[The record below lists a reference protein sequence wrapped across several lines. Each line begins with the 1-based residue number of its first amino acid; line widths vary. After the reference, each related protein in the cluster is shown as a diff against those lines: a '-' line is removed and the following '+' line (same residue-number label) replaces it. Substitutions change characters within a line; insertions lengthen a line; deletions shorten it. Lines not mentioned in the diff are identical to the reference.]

1 MLIRVPRSSLQK
13 ISHNSVQEILLQ
25 KISHK
30 FSLFCSHVL
39 LSPWWHTGK
48 DQSFIFPPERWLCFM
63 EKSQNTP
70 WIINDWFHFSKH
82 CCLSTYI
89 KSRPTSSFFHFSNH
103 EKASLSA
110 QTVLLVCGG
119 SGNHYQTV
127 GATNTTQKTVWALK
141 LRKGKNGI
149 ACHCIALK
157 ISSDGKVTQILNQ
170 CLPRAPLA

>member
-1 MLIRVPRSSLQK
+1 MRMILRRILQDITITHSLIDCWGVWWGNVSLLSWHSQYMLIRVPRSSLQK

-70 WIINDWFHFSKH
+70 WIINDWFHISKH
-82 CCLSTYI
+82 CCLFTYI
-89 KSRPTSSFFHFSNH
+89 KSTSSFFHFS
-103 EKASLSA
+103 ASLSA
-110 QTVLLVCGG
+110 QTVLLACGG

-127 GATNTTQKTVWALK
+127 GATYTTHKTV
-141 LRKGKNGI
+141 
-149 ACHCIALK
+149 
-157 ISSDGKVTQILNQ
+157 
-170 CLPRAPLA
+170 